1 MKTIAELKKENPIPD
16 YSWGVDSF
24 GQVSMTRGNSN
35 DCFFCSFGSGLQCVD
50 YLQELDAREFANKYG
65 MDQAMKISWMRI
77 ALLVRVASRL
87 LDRVDAIKARRNLK
101 VNQAA

>member
-16 YSWGVDSF
+16 YSWGVDKY
-24 GQVSMTRGNSN
+24 GQASITRGNSN
-35 DCFFCSFGSGLQCVD
+35 DCFFYSFEGGLQGVN
-50 YLQELDAREFANKYG
+50 YLQELDAREFANKHG

-87 LDRVDAIKARRNLK
+87 LDRVDAIKARRNLTLE
-101 VNQAA
+101 VAA